1 MQRISRILGVAVL
14 TCASGVALAIPDENG
29 GLIDPNA
36 AAEGV
41 AGDAEMSARLNYNV
55 GFEAFEKTQRLEM
68 QAGNLKGAQLRQHE
82 AAVRKGYAEARERF
96 QAAAEADPGMKEA
109 WNMIGYTSRRLG
121 DYEASLA
128 AYERALSLS
137 PDYPE
142 AIEYRAELFMLTGRF
157 DDVKASHARLKE
169 LSPSY
174 ADVLVASV
182 KEWAANKDAPGA
194 KAPGRDE
201 FVAWIQTL

>member
-1 MQRISRILGVAVL
+1 MQRISTILGVVAVL
-14 TCASGVALAIPDENG
+14 AAPPALAIPDENG
-29 GLIDPNA
+29 GLVDPDA
-36 AAEGV
+36 AAASV

-68 QAGNLKGAQLRQHE
+68 QAGNLKGAALRRHE
-82 AAVRKGYAEARERF
+82 AEVRKGYSEARERF
-96 QAAAEADPGMKEA
+96 RAAAEADPGMKEA